1 MASQIEPE
9 SEAHRL
15 FRKLTDLK
23 MRVGETYIRQDGKQV
38 MTVNGY
44 VLTVEQ
50 LRELERRNE
59 LSSWGIRE
67 FAERLSS
74 QR

>member
-1 MASQIEPE
+1 MVGQIEPE
-9 SEAHRL
+9 SEAHGL
-15 FRKLTDLK
+15 FRKLTDFK
-23 MRVGETYIRQDGKQV
+23 MRVGEIYIRQDGKQV
-38 MTVNGY
+38 LTVNGY
-44 VLTVEQ
+44 ILTVEQ

-59 LSSWGIRE
+59 LSGWGIRE